1 MELSERQAK
10 LNTELRFQNYRQ
22 ALPLALALRLELELI
37 ANRSEKQVEQLK
49 SVDLTIRQL
58 ERANRPAY
66 VRLSE
71 YLWHRWVAPVEGFD
85 LPPLSLHQE
94 ALSSL
99 ASEEKNR

>member
-37 ANRSEKQVEQLK
+37 PNRSEKQNEQLR

-58 ERANRPAY
+58 EQANRPSYA
-66 VRLSE
+66 RLADF
-71 YLWHRWVAPVEGFD
+71 LWHRWVSPVESFE
-85 LPPLSLHQE
+85 LPALSLHRE
-94 ALSSL
+94 ALSSS
-99 ASEEKNR
+99 ATEEND